1 MLPIALTALLL
12 SAPAFGQ
19 TVDSQGAKQLS
30 NDLSRY
36 VGRQALDKGIL
47 KVSVEGNAYKIVFD
61 LKALA
66 GTFPDQKLVK
76 FDFAPYALLVK
87 PRSDGSWDV
96 SMDFSQSASFE
107 FKGPEGQQS
116 TQFSIKDGK
125 GSGVYDPKLA
135 AFTSGTSSMAGMT
148 MSSQDAKQRLD
159 MSAGA
164 ATATLVGTKAA
175 NGGVDFTTSQKISNF
190 VEAIKFDD
198 PESGLNFP
206 VTVRSPEFSVEASG
220 KGVQTKPLLDL
231 LAFAVANE
239 DETTLKANQAQLK
252 SLLLA
257 ALPVWERI
265 DGTYAFKDFA
275 VESPIGTFGATQL
288 STAFGSDGVAQ
299 SGKVSY
305 GIKATGLTVPQ
316 QLLPSW
322 SVALLPT
329 DIDLNFG
336 GANIDLDSMAKKAIE
351 AFDLHQNPP
360 LSAEFGDQLKADFLA
375 KGPKVVIGHSTVK
388 NKDMEIAL
396 EGEMTS
402 FGQKPDANLTVDV
415 AGFDKMVASL
425 QEAAKSEPEIAQYV
439 PVALV
444 VKGFAKTLS
453 DGRLE
458 WVVNTKA
465 DGSVAVNG
473 VMLKP
478 ADPAV
483 DDSVDDGDGGD
494 DGGGAS
500 GGGDNGGGD
509 NGGASGGGDN
519 GGASGGGDDGGSDN
533 GGSGAKL
540 NP

>member
-1 MLPIALTALLL
+1 MTRMLPVAITALLL

-30 NDLSRY
+30 DDLSRY
-36 VGRQALDKGIL
+36 VGKQALDKGIL

-61 LKALA
+61 FKALA

-107 FKGPEGQQS
+107 FNGPEGLQS

-135 AFTSGTSSMAGMT
+135 AFTSGTSSIASMT
-148 MSSQDAKQRLD
+148 MASKDAKQQID

-164 ATATLVGTKAA
+164 GTASLSATKAA
-175 NGGVDFTTSQKISNF
+175 NGGVDFTTSQKISSF
-190 VEAIKFDD
+190 VEAIKYND

-206 VTVRSPEFSVEASG
+206 VTIRSPELSVEASG

-239 DETTLKANQAQLK
+239 DEKTLKANQAQLK

-265 DGTYAFKDFA
+265 DGTYGFKDFA
-275 VESPIGTFGATQL
+275 VDSPIGTFGATQL
-288 STAFGSDGVAQ
+288 SAVFGTDGVSQ
-299 SGKVSY
+299 NGKISY
-305 GIKATGLTVPQ
+305 GIKASGLTVPQ

-351 AFDLHQNPP
+351 AFDLNHKPP

-375 KGPKVVIGHSTVK
+375 KTPKVVIDHSTVK

-402 FGQKPDANLTVDV
+402 FGQKPDASLTVDV
-415 AGFDKMVASL
+415 AGFDKIMAHL
-425 QEAAKSEPEIAQYV
+425 QEAAKAQPEIGQYV
-439 PVALV
+439 PVALMA
-444 VKGFAKTLS
+444 KGFAKTLP
-453 DGRLE
+453 DGKLE
-458 WVVNTKA
+458 WVINTKA

-483 DDSVDDGDGGD
+483 DDSVDDGNGADDGNGD
-494 DGGGAS
+494 DS
-500 GGGDNGGGD
+500 GGSDNGG
-509 NGGASGGGDN
+509 N
-519 GGASGGGDDGGSDN
+519 DN

>member
-1 MLPIALTALLL
+1 MLPIAFTALLL

-19 TVDSQGAKQLS
+19 TVDNQGAKQLS
-30 NDLSRY
+30 DDLSRY
-36 VGRQALDKGIL
+36 VGKQALDKGIL
-47 KVSVEGNAYKIVFD
+47 KVSAEGDAYKIVFD
-61 LKALA
+61 FKALA
-66 GTFPDQKLVK
+66 ATFPDQKMVK

-107 FKGPEGQQS
+107 FNGPEGKQS
-116 TQFSIKDGK
+116 TRFSIKDGK

-135 AFTSGTSSMAGMT
+135 AFSSATSSIAGMT
-148 MSSQDAKQRLD
+148 MSSQDAKQQMD
-159 MSAGA
+159 ASAGA
-164 ATATLVGTKAA
+164 GTATLSAAKAA
-175 NGGVDFTTSQKISNF
+175 NGGVDFTTTQKIANF
-190 VEAIKFDD
+190 VEAIKFND

-206 VTVRSPEFSVEASG
+206 VTVKSPELSVEASG

-239 DETTLKANQAQLK
+239 DEKTLKANQAQLK

-265 DGTYAFKDFA
+265 DGTYGFKDFA
-275 VESPIGTFGATQL
+275 VDSPIGTFGATQL
-288 STAFGSDGVAQ
+288 GIAFGSDGVAQ
-299 SGKVSY
+299 NGKISY
-305 GIKATGLTVPQ
+305 GIKASGLTVPQ

-336 GANIDLDSMAKKAIE
+336 GASIDLDSMAKKAIE
-351 AFDLHQNPP
+351 AFDLNQDPP
-360 LSAEFGDQLKADFLA
+360 LPAEFGDQLKADFLA
-375 KGPKVVIGHSTVK
+375 KTPKVVIGHSTVK

-396 EGEMTS
+396 EGEMTT

-415 AGFDKMVASL
+415 AGFDKIMEHL
-425 QEAAKSEPEIAQYV
+425 QEAAKAEPEVGQYV
-439 PVALV
+439 PVALMA
-444 VKGFAKTLS
+444 KGFAKTLP
-453 DGRLE
+453 DGKLE
-458 WVVNTKA
+458 WAINTKA
-465 DGSVAVNG
+465 DGSVTVNG

-483 DDSVDDGDGGD
+483 DDSVDDGGGTD
-494 DGGGAS
+494 DES
-500 GGGDNGGGD
+500 GDDNGGGA
-509 NGGASGGGDN
+509 NSGSANEGSNSGGT
-519 GGASGGGDDGGSDN
+519 DDGGA
-533 GGSGAKL
+533 GAKL

>member
-1 MLPIALTALLL
+1 MVFPYQKDEAILPFDQRGIPVNRMLPVAFTALLL

-30 NDLSRY
+30 DDLSRY
-36 VGRQALDKGIL
+36 VGKQALDKGIL
-47 KVSVEGNAYKIVFD
+47 KVSAEGDAYKIVFD
-61 LKALA
+61 FKALA
-66 GTFPDQKLVK
+66 GSFPDQKLVK

-87 PRSDGSWDV
+87 PRSDGTWDV

-107 FKGPEGQQS
+107 FKGPEGLQS
-116 TQFSIKDGK
+116 TQLSIKDGK
-125 GSGVYDPKLA
+125 GSGVYDPGLA
-135 AFTSGTSSMAGMT
+135 AFISGVSSIAGITMTSK
-148 MSSQDAKQRLD
+148 DAKQQMD
-159 MSAGA
+159 VSTGAG
-164 ATATLVGTKAA
+164 TATLAATKAA
-175 NGGVDFTTSQKISNF
+175 NGGVDFTTSQKMSNF
-190 VEAIKFDD
+190 VEAIKFND
-198 PESGLNFP
+198 PDSGLNFP
-206 VTVRSPEFSVEASG
+206 VTVKSPELSVEASG

-239 DETTLKANQAQLK
+239 DEKSLKANQAQLK

-265 DGTYAFKDFA
+265 DGTYGFKDFA
-275 VESPIGTFGATQL
+275 VDSPIGTFGATQF
-288 STAFGSDGVAQ
+288 STAFGSDGVSQ
-299 SGKVSY
+299 NGTVSY
-305 GIKATGLTVPQ
+305 GIKASGLTVPQ

-351 AFDLHQNPP
+351 TFDLNQDPP
-360 LSAEFGDQLKADFLA
+360 LPAEFGDQLKADFLA
-375 KGPKVVIGHSTVK
+375 KTPKVVIGHSVVK

-415 AGFDKMVASL
+415 AGFDKIVAGL
-425 QEAAKSEPEIAQYV
+425 QEAAKSEPEVAQYV
-439 PVALV
+439 PMALV
-444 VKGFAKTLS
+444 VKGFAKTLP
-453 DGRLE
+453 DGKLE
-458 WVVNTKA
+458 WVVSTKA
-465 DGSVAVNG
+465 DGSVTVNG

-483 DDSVDDGDGGD
+483 DDSVDDGDGED
-494 DGGGAS
+494 DDS
-500 GGGDNGGGD
+500 GG
-509 NGGASGGGDN
+509 
-519 GGASGGGDDGGSDN
+519 DN